1 MCMYLHTKFQV
12 SNIKNQTN
20 TIKEH
25 EGKLINAIVNQK
37 TQLYLIN
44 NDEGNLI
51 LKLKIVY

>member
-1 MCMYLHTKFQV
+1 MYLHTKFQV

-25 EGKLINAIVNQK
+25 EDKLINAIVNQK